1 MSRQLIAGQ
10 TPERNPRAIRIT
22 PRLFD
27 ARPELEPVRVPRL
40 TTFPSQQ
47 AAADELAFQLTEL
60 EALHQRSR
68 ELADRMLRLQ
78 AKLADPDLFLHPR
91 RRDAETKYE
100 LLISERNESE
110 GRKQAVL
117 MVIGK
122 TYCALARETR
132 DELMSTGWAPSETPE
147 QVRSWLESCLA
158 VGWLP
163 HREAPF

>member
-1 MSRQLIAGQ
+1 MSRQLIAGV
-10 TPERNPRAIRIT
+10 TPPRNPDAKVIR

-27 ARPELEPVRVPRL
+27 AKPELEPVRVPRL

-47 AAADELAFQLTEL
+47 AAVDELGVQLADL
-60 EALHQRSR
+60 ETLHHHSG
-68 ELADRMLRLQ
+68 ELAQRIVRLQ
-78 AKLADPDLFLHPR
+78 GKLADPDLFLHPR
-91 RRDAETKYE
+91 RREAEAKYE
-100 LLISERNESE
+100 ALISERNETE

-122 TYCALARETR
+122 VYCSLARETR

-147 QVRSWLESCLA
+147 QVRAWLESCLA

-163 HREAPF
+163 HQEAPW

>member
-1 MSRQLIAGQ
+1 MATLTIGGKPADDPQRLIA
-10 TPERNPRAIRIT
+10 RK
-22 PRLFD
+22 LFEV
-27 ARPELEPVRVPRL
+27 RPETEPVRVPRL

-47 AAADELAFQLTEL
+47 AAVDELAFQLGEL
-60 EALHQRSR
+60 EALDHRSK
-68 ELADRMLRLQ
+68 ELHDRMRRLQ
-78 AKLADPDLFLHPR
+78 GKLADPDLFLHPR
-91 RRDAETKYE
+91 RRDAEAKYE
-100 LLISERNESE
+100 ALISERNANE

-122 TYCALARETR
+122 VYCGLARETR